1 MSANNKLPAV
11 LITGCS
17 SGHGEALAKLF
28 VKNGYPT
35 YASARKL
42 ESIEGLKALGC
53 ETLQIDVTDLD
64 TIYKAVEVIENSHG
78 SIGILVNNAA
88 IGIMSP
94 LEIIPIEEVKRQYET
109 NVFGL
114 LAITQAVLPAMRKT
128 GKGRIVNIGSSGGEF
143 TTPGGGIYQ
152 ATKYALTSMNDAMR
166 AELEPFGIYVS
177 MIQPGAIATK
187 FASNGAVLGY
197 QEEGPYQ
204 ELMLGIQ
211 KITSA
216 AVKEG
221 APGTWTPEQVAKVT
235 FKAATKRKPKARYRP
250 GFVAKALI
258 YLRLW
263 LPYRLWDKVYISWM
277 TKEGRKIKASLQTQ
291 R

>member
-1 MSANNKLPAV
+1 MPTNKNLPAV

-28 VKNGYPT
+28 IKAGYPT

-42 ESIEGLKALGC
+42 DTIEELKNMGAT
-53 ETLQIDVTDLD
+53 TLQIDVTDYS
-64 TIYKAVEVIENSHG
+64 TIYKAVETIENRHG

-88 IGIMSP
+88 IGIMTP
-94 LEIIPIEEVKRQYET
+94 LEIIPMDEVKKQYET

-114 LAITQAVLPAMRKT
+114 LAMTQAVLPAMRKI

-143 TTPGGGIYQ
+143 TTPSGGVYQ

-166 AELEPFGIYVS
+166 AELQPFGIDVT
-177 MIQPGAIATK
+177 MIQPGAIASK
-187 FASNGAVLGY
+187 FGKNGKVLGY
-197 QEEGPYQ
+197 KEEGPYQ
-204 ELMLGIQ
+204 ELMLGIE

-216 AVKEG
+216 ALLKG
-221 APGTWTPEQVAKVT
+221 APGTWTPEQVAKVS
-235 FKAATKRKPKARYRP
+235 FKAATKRKPKPRYRP

-258 YLRLW
+258 YTRLW
-263 LPYRLWDKVYISWM
+263 MPYRMWDNMYMRLM
-277 TKEGRKIKASLQTQ
+277 TKEGKKIKANLK
-291 R
+291 